1 MLNFH
6 IVNNVIVSTNML
18 SKVSLKRRKIGSNFT
33 FLNKNVHITY
43 KTKKTTIQL
52 SLNYFILNNMMI
64 IPKDIVKSKEHTE
77 IINAALKSV
86 Y

>member
-1 MLNFH
+1 
-6 IVNNVIVSTNML
+6 ML
-18 SKVSLKRRKIGSNFT
+18 SKVSLKRRKIGSSFT
-33 FLNKNVHITY
+33 FLNKNVHLTY
-43 KTKKTTIQL
+43 KTKTTIQL